1 MEKQFELAI
10 RSKVRFNFRGSLST
24 EDLWDLGVLELDTI
38 YKTLN
43 AQIKVAQEDSLLEV
57 KSNADKELA
66 LKLAIV
72 KYVVAVKLEERKNIL
87 EARDKKERKQKLL
100 EVLATKQEEA
110 LGNKSEEEIRKLIEE
125 LE

>member
-1 MEKQFELAI
+1 MSALRKSSVFL
-10 RSKVRFNFRGSLST
+10 FFL
-24 EDLWDLGVLELDTI
+24 
-38 YKTLN
+38 TLN